1 MNTRAIQPKSS
12 WSPELGDISIDTLC
26 LKDFFHYFF
35 DGGGGVVS
43 YTLSNSQ
50 TGVDYFSGNINV
62 PSSVVQQWGAD
73 DDIIWDYVSQTIG
86 VVFV

>member
-1 MNTRAIQPKSS
+1 MNTRTIQPKTS

-50 TGVDYFSGNINV
+50 TEIDYFSGNLEV
-62 PSSVVQQWGAD
+62 PSSVIQQWGAN
-73 DDIIWDYVSQTIG
+73 DDIIFEYVALALNLVII
-86 VVFV
+86 